1 MAGEAETASIKSQQ
15 EKCRI
20 WRESVVS
27 NVWVTANLSQ
37 LIAISHNGS
46 ELDAYIDNRNP
57 VCYYIGKWEAV
68 FWVK

>member
-1 MAGEAETASIKSQQ
+1 M
-15 EKCRI
+15 
-20 WRESVVS
+20 S